1 MKVPQ
6 IRYRIPTFYGDDNW
20 HVVNRDDEDLSLTNP
35 LGIYIGITT
44 EVIPSLGAFTKLQ
57 SNWCWRH
64 NFNGITYNR
73 FYSTSEGS
81 NGSTAYTSLG
91 VGITSTSTY
100 YSVSPGAIV
109 EYAYLTAA
117 NGSSGTNITKRSI
130 SSIRFS
136 SYNSIYFDPTIDYY
150 PTTAQSAIVC
160 KFKAQYIADLPTGLY
175 TINDRT
181 ITWNTSHP
189 TYILLYG
196 QECFTA

>member
-6 IRYRIPTFYGDDNW
+6 TRYKIPTFYGDDNW
-20 HVVNRDDEDLSLTNP
+20 HVVNREDEDLSIANP

-44 EVIPSLGAFTKLQ
+44 EVSPSLGAFTKLQ

-64 NFNGITYNR
+64 NFASRTNNR

-100 YSVSPGAIV
+100 YSVTPGAVV

-117 NGSSGTNITKRSI
+117 NGSSGTNITKMTI

-136 SYNSIYFDPTIDYY
+136 SYNSIYFEPTINYY
-150 PTTAQSAIVC
+150 PYTAQSAIVC

-181 ITWNTSHP
+181 ITWNTEHP

>member
-6 IRYRIPTFYGDDNW
+6 IRYNIPNFYGDSNW
-20 HVVNRDDEDLSLTNP
+20 HVVNRNDEDLSITNP

-44 EVIPSLGAFTKLQ
+44 EINPSLGVFTKLQ

-64 NFNGITYNR
+64 SFSSLTYNR

-100 YSVSPGAIV
+100 YNVTPGAVV

-117 NGSSGTNITKRSI
+117 NDSSGTNITKRAI
-130 SSIRFS
+130 LSIRFS
-136 SYNSIYFDPTIDYY
+136 SYNSIYFEPTVDYV
-150 PTTAQSAIVC
+150 PSGALSAIIC

-175 TINDRT
+175 TINNRT

-196 QECFTA
+196 QECFVA

>member
-6 IRYRIPTFYGDDNW
+6 IRYNIPEFYGDANW
-20 HVVNRDDEDLSLTNP
+20 HVVNRLDEDLSTKNP
-35 LGIYIGITT
+35 LGIFIGITT
-44 EVIPSLGAFTKLQ
+44 EVPSALGAFTKLQ

-64 NFNGITYNR
+64 NFSGITYNR

-100 YSVSPGAIV
+100 YSVAPGSVV

-117 NGSSGTNITKRSI
+117 NGSSGTNITKRAI

-136 SYNSIYFDPTIDYY
+136 SYNSLYFEPTIDYY
-150 PTTAQSAIVC
+150 PYTAQSAIVC

-175 TINDRT
+175 IINNRT

-196 QECFTA
+196 QECFVA

>member
-6 IRYRIPTFYGDDNW
+6 TRYRIPTFYGDDNW
-20 HVVNRDDEDLSLTNP
+20 HVVNRDDEDLSITNP

-44 EVIPSLGAFTKLQ
+44 DVNPSLGAFTKLQ

-64 NFNGITYNR
+64 NFASLTYNR

-100 YSVSPGAIV
+100 YSVTPGGVV

-117 NGSSGTNITKRSI
+117 NNSSGTNVTKKAI

-136 SYNSIYFDPTIDYY
+136 SYNSIYFEPTVDYV
-150 PTTAQSAIVC
+150 PSTSRSAIVC

-175 TINDRT
+175 TINDRA
-181 ITWNTSHP
+181 ITWNTEHP

-196 QECFTA
+196 QECFIA